1 MLIPILIIVPT
12 CLILWA
18 LFRIG
23 FTGKLV
29 SMIKE
34 VSPIRWMNVLVGF
47 LHKRAERNLLLAFIG
62 AEVGLVGFLPTL
74 LNGRV
79 LIETPKTSLDVFL
92 SWYCANSDW
101 ITAVVAIVILIGYL
115 SYLYFS
121 NKKNPVEWGEI
132 VDSVRLINQNLSFV
146 PTKEWFA
153 TQNQNALKSLGKR
166 YSNVINF
173 PYEDMEFALASFR
186 KDDAI
191 RPLIQD
197 NLREFVKSVNSAVE
211 SNKVQSFKEILA
223 KKDSVLTAIKNLN
236 ESADSYLHLQ
246 AVLDDFNA
254 VLTDY
259 YYSDAKDEYYIREL
273 RDKASHLLSLVSNKW
288 IAYKKS
294 NVLFFTGE
302 AGCGKSHLIGDF
314 VTKRQ
319 QASFPSILLLGQ
331 HFTDS
336 SDSLTQI
343 CALLDVHC
351 RKEILLEQLNDYG
364 KRECNPVV
372 IFIDAINEGAGQD
385 YWQKFLDELIVSIE
399 RHEFLK
405 LVVSF
410 RTSQMKNWF
419 YDLAHDAGNAV
430 YIHEGFKGRE
440 REAAQYMFS
449 AFGLDQPLWPVYGRE
464 FTNPLFLLKYCRNH
478 EKSGRP
484 LLLEDFWTT
493 IKDYCDAVNHDFSRN
508 FGYNDAQKLVL
519 EAMQTIASMMVA
531 GSNRWSLEYQDVIKG
546 LTDVAKYTRKSEG
559 FIDLL
564 IDEGLLR
571 TEHYN
576 GKTYVS
582 YGFERIGDYFIADCL
597 LDKGSSGLLFDYRLG
612 DLSEALAIIAPYKHN
627 KEIFELVEKEHK
639 NDAFKA
645 FLQSVAWRDAFL
657 EKGCKVVSA
666 LKANADYDVLWDL
679 ILSRPFRADNCANGF
694 TLYELLWDQTL
705 VKRDE
710 IWTVAISQRYG
721 IGQHLFDLVAWAQDA
736 FVETIERIP
745 EEIIWRC
752 TETIVWSF
760 TATWRQL
767 RDMATHALVVLLRSH
782 YSLIIPLL
790 EKYYLVNDPY
800 IQERLWASVYG
811 TIMHL
816 RNKETVYRVGEWT
829 YQYVF
834 VQKNVPEHVL
844 IRDYTKNI
852 VEYALRMGLDS
863 NIDKSLIH
871 IPFSSTLLP
880 EFPTTEE
887 INRLY
892 KIDWDNVE
900 DGRTKECIAQ
910 NRILSSMA
918 TEYYS
923 DMSRRY
929 GDFGRYVFQSYL
941 QDFGEDVEL
950 LSNWAV
956 SLIFGEYGYDP
967 KVFANFDTQNS
978 SYDRSNN
985 SIERIGKKY
994 QWLTLY
1000 RIMAL
1005 LMDKYPE
1012 KDWTNDLF
1020 EPIMSART
1028 IDPSLNLAAV
1038 RPVRPPVYE
1047 IPKHIM
1053 SKPSGDMKWLRDW
1066 KNMPEIVNYVVCRDK
1081 EGVEWINLFSYNN
1094 IIQSPTDVFNFDS
1107 MERDLWVFIQGYIA
1121 KMQDKGIICKNL
1133 YKVGISGRSFHENGV
1148 VYGVFA
1154 REYYWADAYKLHLAE
1169 DYYHK
1174 VEFSVGHKNF
1184 PDVIIEPTYL
1194 QYLQESCNDAT
1205 SENGHSILLPN
1216 ECLVKGLGLKFSEN
1230 QGAWVNEN
1238 NELVIFD
1245 NSVYTEGHSALLVR
1259 KDLLLDYLNKEE
1271 KFLFWPILCERMV
1284 RGEGTSYASHVQ
1296 CGGWAYMDSHGKIH
1310 QHLRC
1315 YEPSNASKQW
1325 QWFKKNLSKRMDS
1338 VLLTLH
1344 GKHLIWLPKKKKLKL
1359 YYGEDYHWLLHK
1371 DNSNFEINIEE
1382 RLKER
1387 SYEFEEDGSI
1397 EKVDE

>member
-1 MLIPILIIVPT
+1 MVLSVIIISLT
-12 CLILWA
+12 CFILWA

-23 FTGKLV
+23 LTGKIV
-29 SMIKE
+29 SIIKDTE
-34 VSPIRWMNVLVGF
+34 PSLWVNVLTRF
-47 LHKRAERNLLLAFIG
+47 LHKRAERNLLLVFIG
-62 AEVGLVGFLPTL
+62 AETGLVGFLPAW
-74 LNGRV
+74 LNGHVR
-79 LIETPKTSLDVFL
+79 IETPETSLDVFL

-101 ITAVVAIVILIGYL
+101 VTVVVAIVILIGYL
-115 SYLYFS
+115 LYLYFS
-121 NKKNPVEWGEI
+121 NKKNPEEWSEV
-132 VDSVRLINQNLSFV
+132 VDSARLINLNLSFV

-153 TQNQNALKSLGKR
+153 TQNQKALKSLGKR

-173 PYEDMEFALASFR
+173 PYDDIEFALASFR

-197 NLREFVKSVNSAVE
+197 DLREFVKTVNRAVE
-211 SNKVQSFKEILA
+211 RNKVESFKEVLT
-223 KKDSVLTAIKNLN
+223 KKDSVLAAIKNLN

-246 AVLDDFNA
+246 DVLGDFHVA
-254 VLTDY
+254 LTDY
-259 YYSDAKDEYYIREL
+259 YYSDARDEYYIRDIRE
-273 RDKASHLLSLVSNKW
+273 KSSQLLSLVSNKW

-294 NVLFFTGE
+294 KVLFITGE
-302 AGCGKSHLIGDF
+302 AGCGKSHLIGEII
-314 VTKRQ
+314 TKRQ
-319 QASFPSILLLGQ
+319 QASYPSILLLGQ
-331 HFTDS
+331 HFMAS
-336 SDSLTQI
+336 SDPLTQI
-343 CALLDVHC
+343 CVSLDIHC
-351 RKEILLEQLNDYG
+351 RKEILLSQLNDYG
-364 KRECNPVV
+364 KRVDNLVV
-372 IFIDAINEGAGQD
+372 IFIDAINEGAGLD
-385 YWQKFLDELIVSIE
+385 YWQRFLEELIASVE
-399 RHEFLK
+399 NYEFLK

-419 YDLAHDAGNAV
+419 YDLAHDADNTV
-430 YIHEGFKGRE
+430 YIHEGFRGRE
-440 REAAQYMFS
+440 REAAQYMFG
-449 AFGLDQPLWPVYGRE
+449 AFGLDQPLWPMYGSE

-478 EKSGRP
+478 EKSGGP
-484 LLLEDFWTT
+484 LLLEDFWIT
-493 IKDYCDAVNHDFSRN
+493 IKDFCDDVNHDFSRK

-519 EAMQTIASMMVA
+519 EAMQTIASMMVT
-531 GSNRWSLEYQDVIKG
+531 GSNRWSLEYQDVIKE
-546 LTDVAKYTRKSEG
+546 LTDVAKYTKNSEG

-571 TEHYN
+571 TEHYK

-597 LDKGSSGLLFDYRLG
+597 LNNGSNDQFFDYKMG

-627 KEIFELVEKEHK
+627 KEIFEIVDDNRRDDAL
-639 NDAFKA
+639 DAF
-645 FLQSVAWRDAFL
+645 LRSVAWRDSFL
-657 EKGCKVVSA
+657 EKGHKVVSA
-666 LKANADYDVLWDL
+666 IKTNTDYDVLWDL
-679 ILSRPFRADNCANGF
+679 ILSRPFRADDCANGS
-694 TLYELLWDQTL
+694 TLYGLLWNKTL
-705 VKRDE
+705 AKRDE
-710 IWTVAISQRYG
+710 VWTVAISQRYG
-721 IGQHLFDLVAWAQDA
+721 VGQHLFDLVSWAQDA
-736 FVETIERIP
+736 SIETIEKIP
-745 EEIIWRC
+745 EDIIRRC
-752 TETIVWSF
+752 METIVWSF
-760 TATWRQL
+760 SATWRQL
-767 RDMATHALVVLLRSH
+767 RDTATHALVVLLRSH
-782 YSLIIPLL
+782 NSLIIPLL
-790 EKYYLVNDPY
+790 KKYYLVNDPY

-811 TIMHL
+811 AIMHL
-816 RNKETVYRVGEWT
+816 RDQETVCRVGEWT

-852 VEYALRMGLDS
+852 VEYALMFGLEP

-871 IPFSSTLLP
+871 VPFSSTPLP
-880 EFPTTEE
+880 EFPTTKE

-900 DGRTKECIAQ
+900 DGSTKECRAQ
-910 NRILSSMA
+910 NYILSSMA

-941 QDFGEDVEL
+941 QGFGENVEL

-956 SLIFGEYGYDP
+956 SLIFEEYGYDP

-985 SIERIGKKY
+985 SVERIGKKY

-1005 LMDKYPE
+1005 LMDKYLE
-1012 KDWTNDLF
+1012 KNWTNDLS

-1038 RPVRPPVYE
+1038 RPIRPPVYE

-1053 SKPSGDMKWLRDW
+1053 SKPFDDMKWLRDW

-1094 IIQSPTDVFNFDS
+1094 IVQSPTDVFDLDS
-1107 MERDLWVFIQGYIA
+1107 MKRDLWVFIQGYIA
-1121 KMQDKGIICKNL
+1121 KIQDKNTICKNL
-1133 YKVGISGRSFHENGV
+1133 YKIGISGRSFHENRD

-1169 DYYHK
+1169 EYFHK
-1174 VEFSVGHKNF
+1174 VEFSVGNKNF

-1205 SENGHSILLPN
+1205 SENGHSMLLPN
-1216 ECLVKGLGLKFSEN
+1216 ECLVKGLGLNFSEK

-1238 NELVIFD
+1238 NELVAFD

-1259 KDLLLDYLNKEE
+1259 KDFLLDYLNREG

-1284 RGEGTSYASHVQ
+1284 LGEGTSYASHVQ
-1296 CGGWAYMDSHGKIH
+1296 CGGWAYMDSKGKIH
-1310 QHLRC
+1310 QHLKC
-1315 YEPSNASKQW
+1315 YEPSDANKKW
-1325 QWFKKNLSKRMDS
+1325 RRFKKNISYKMDS
-1338 VLLTLH
+1338 FLLKLL
-1344 GKHLIWLPKKKKLKL
+1344 KRHLVWLPKTKKLKL
-1359 YYGEDYHWLLHK
+1359 YYGEDYNWLIREDK
-1371 DNSNFEINIEE
+1371 NDFRINIEQ
-1382 RLKER
+1382 RLKEL
-1387 SYEFEEDGSI
+1387 SYEFEDGKSS
-1397 EKVDE
+1397 ENVEE